1 MEYNSKCGRYHTYI
15 GHVVFNDTMS
25 KFKDED
31 IWFVDVVSKD
41 KYIVD
46 EDFYSNYNDA
56 LITFKEAQEQ
66 IKKDERGNNEQKS
79 NKFFKEIYI
88 RR

>member
-15 GHVVFNDTMS
+15 GHVVFNDTTS

-31 IWFVDVVSKD
+31 SWFVDVVSKD

-56 LITFKEAQEQ
+56 LITFKEAKEQ

>member
-1 MEYNSKCGRYHTYI
+1 MNKRANRRDNMEYKSKCGKYHTYI

-31 IWFVDVVSKD
+31 YWFVDVVSKD

-46 EDFYSNYNDA
+46 EDFYSNYKDA
-56 LITFKEAQEQ
+56 VITFKEY
-66 IKKDERGNNEQKS
+66 KKEIQASEQKG
-79 NKFFKEIYI
+79 
-88 RR
+88 

>member
-31 IWFVDVVSKD
+31 SWFVDVVSKD

-56 LITFKEAQEQ
+56 LITFQEAKKQ
-66 IKKDERGNNEQKS
+66 IQKDEKGN
-79 NKFFKEIYI
+79 I
-88 RR
+88 

>member
-1 MEYNSKCGRYHTYI
+1 MKYTSKCGRYHTYI

-31 IWFVDVVSKD
+31 YWFVDVVSKD

-46 EDFYSNYNDA
+46 EDFYSNYEDA
-56 LITFKEAQEQ
+56 VITFKEY
-66 IKKDERGNNEQKS
+66 KKEIQASEQKG
-79 NKFFKEIYI
+79 
-88 RR
+88 

>member
-1 MEYNSKCGRYHTYI
+1 MKYNSKCGRYHTYI
-15 GHVVFNDTMS
+15 GRVVFNDTIS

-31 IWFVDVVSKD
+31 SWFVDVVSKD

-56 LITFKEAQEQ
+56 LITFKEAKEQ
-66 IKKDERGNNEQKS
+66 IKKDEREKQPLTLGTMLEYKGV
-79 NKFFKEIYI
+79 
-88 RR
+88 

>member
-66 IKKDERGNNEQKS
+66 IKKDESVNNEQKS

>member
-1 MEYNSKCGRYHTYI
+1 MEYKSKCGRYHTYI

-31 IWFVDVVSKD
+31 SWFVDVVSKD

>member
-31 IWFVDVVSKD
+31 SWFVDVVSKD

-66 IKKDERGNNEQKS
+66 IKKDERGINEQKS
-79 NKFFKEIYI
+79 NKFLKEIYI

>member
-31 IWFVDVVSKD
+31 SWFVDVVSKD

>member
-15 GHVVFNDTMS
+15 GRVVFNDTIS

-31 IWFVDVVSKD
+31 SWFVDVVSKD

>member
-1 MEYNSKCGRYHTYI
+1 MKYNSKCGRYHTYI

-31 IWFVDVVSKD
+31 SWFVDVVSKD

-46 EDFYSNYNDA
+46 EDPNIEEEVRIFQD
-56 LITFKEAQEQ
+56 
-66 IKKDERGNNEQKS
+66 KKKQFEEWQMPSPPKKKRGRPK
-79 NKFFKEIYI
+79 KK
-88 RR
+88 

>member
-31 IWFVDVVSKD
+31 SWFVDVVSKD

-46 EDFYSNYNDA
+46 EDFYSDYNDA
-56 LITFKEAQEQ
+56 LITFKEAKEQ